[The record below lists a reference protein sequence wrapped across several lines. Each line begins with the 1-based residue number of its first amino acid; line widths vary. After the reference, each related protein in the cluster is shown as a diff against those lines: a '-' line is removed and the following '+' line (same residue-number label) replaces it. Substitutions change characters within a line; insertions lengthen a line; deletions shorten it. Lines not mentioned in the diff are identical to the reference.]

1 MSYVICYNN
10 ITDKW
15 EVDCVTISETRR
27 DQKITNKMIKLIN

>member
-15 EVDCVTISETRR
+15 DVDYVIISETRR
-27 DQKITNKMIKLIN
+27 DQKLKLK